1 MQLTS
6 IIAIFGLFWVVSAF
20 LMLPIGIRT
29 PDETEEVL
37 VPGQATS
44 APVNFRPGRLVLRAT
59 ILSFVLFGLFYA
71 NYVQGWIT
79 ADDINIVATRQ
90 AN

>member
-6 IIAIFGLFWVVSAF
+6 IIAIYGLFWVVSAF
-20 LMLPIGIRT
+20 LMLPVGIRT
-29 PDETEEVL
+29 PDETGEVL

-44 APVNFRPGRLVLRAT
+44 APSNFRPGRVALMAT
-59 ILSFVLFGLFYA
+59 ALSLVLFGLFYA

-79 ADDINIVATRQ
+79 TDDINIVAGRK
-90 AN
+90 AG

>member
-6 IIAIFGLFWVVSAF
+6 IIAIYGLFWVVSAF

-29 PDETEEVL
+29 PDETGEAL

-44 APVNFRPGRLVLRAT
+44 APVNFRPGRLILRAT
-59 ILSFVLFGLFYA
+59 ILSLVLCGLFYA

-79 ADDINIVATRQ
+79 ADDINIVASHK
-90 AN
+90 AG